1 MQLLQRDDPAPRLL
15 YTAALEAPP
24 GSTPADGARVKSKLK
39 RAGGFGGNGRAIFF
53 GLLLGGLGVSAAG
66 YVFTRFHPPD
76 LQLEGVRRFLA
87 VRTHKIAEHN
97 SPADVGSLLKVQL
110 SPELI
115 RVTAI
120 ALGHPRLAIIN
131 GNEVMEGDTV
141 TVKGYGGT
149 VSVTL
154 TVVKISEGKIDLT
167 DGTRVITTR
176 LPSKPAK

>member
-1 MQLLQRDDPAPRLL
+1 MKLLPTDNPGPRLL
-15 YTAALEAPP
+15 YTAALEPP
-24 GSTPADGARVKSKLK
+24 PSSTPADGARVKSKLK
-39 RAGGFGGNGRAIFF
+39 RAGEFGGNGRAIIL
-53 GLLLGGLGVSAAG
+53 GILLGGLGMSATG

-76 LQLEGVRRFLA
+76 LQLESFRRFLA
-87 VRTHKIAEHN
+87 VRTHKIAEHTP
-97 SPADVGSLLKVQL
+97 SAGVGSLLKVQL

-154 TVVKISEGKIDLT
+154 TVVKIAEGKVDLT
-167 DGTRVITTR
+167 DGTRVIITR

>member
-1 MQLLQRDDPAPRLL
+1 
-15 YTAALEAPP
+15 
-24 GSTPADGARVKSKLK
+24 
-39 RAGGFGGNGRAIFF
+39 
-53 GLLLGGLGVSAAG
+53 
-66 YVFTRFHPPD
+66 
-76 LQLEGVRRFLA
+76 VRRFLA